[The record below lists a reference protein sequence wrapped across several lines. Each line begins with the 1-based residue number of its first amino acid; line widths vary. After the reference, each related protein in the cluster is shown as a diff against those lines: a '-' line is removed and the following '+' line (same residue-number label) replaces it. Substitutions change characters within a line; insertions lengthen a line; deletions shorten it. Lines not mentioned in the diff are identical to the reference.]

1 MLFTTIEFLVFFVFV
16 IAVISTIRYRK
27 FQHTLLLSASY
38 FFFFFSSNYLL
49 ALLIFSTLLDFYAGR
64 AIWNNKNIRTKKIIL
79 ALSLAG
85 NVGLLGFFKYAD
97 FGIAQLNSLGNLL
110 GFGPEI
116 PLLNIV
122 LPIGISFYTFQS
134 MSYTIDIYRG
144 KLEPSKSLGEFALF
158 VAFFPQLVAGPIL
171 RAKDFLPQLR
181 EKIKNFGSEQNI
193 RQILIHD
200 SNLKMGIT
208 IMSFG
213 FLKKMFFADNI
224 APFVNEVFQ
233 NPIGLDSFAIVLGTI
248 AFGIQ
253 IYCDF
258 SGYSDIAIGAALIL
272 GFKIPKNFNKPYFA
286 TSPSDFWNRWHISL
300 STWLRDYLY
309 IPLGGNRKSHNRT
322 YVNLLTVM
330 FLGGLWHGASW
341 NFVIWGMLHGTYLA
355 IHKILINKFPNLQHN
370 QFFKSKVGK
379 IISIVITQYFIF
391 LAWIPFRVHDFDQ
404 MMYSV
409 EKFVIFDMKI
419 IGINEFLLEYKFP
432 IFLMLAFIGLH
443 YFSYRKSKLIEIISN
458 LNLKYWTVI
467 ITLFLILIV
476 FFFNGNPIDFIY
488 FKF

>member
-16 IAVISTIRYRK
+16 ISVISTIRYRK

-79 ALSLAG
+79 ALSLVG
-85 NVGLLGFFKYAD
+85 NIGLLGFFKYAD
-97 FGIAQLNSLGNLL
+97 FGIAQLNSFGNLL

-224 APFVNEVFQ
+224 SPLVDNIFS
-233 NPIGLDSFAIVLGTI
+233 NPIGMESFAIILGTI
-248 AFGIQ
+248 AFGVQ

-258 SGYSDIAIGAALIL
+258 SGYSDIAIGAALIF
-272 GFKIPKNFNKPYFA
+272 GFKIPLNFNKPFFA
-286 TSPSDFWNRWHISL
+286 TSPSDFWGRWHISL

-355 IHKILINKFPNLQHN
+355 IHKILTNKFPNLRHN
-370 QFFKSKVGK
+370 EFFKSKAGK

-404 MMYSV
+404 MMYSI
-409 EKFVIFDMKI
+409 EKFVIFDMQF
-419 IGINEFLLEYKFP
+419 IGINEFLLEHKFP

-443 YFSYRKSKLIEIISN
+443 YFLYKKPKLIESISN

>member
-355 IHKILINKFPNLQHN
+355 IHKILINKFPNLRHN
-370 QFFKSKVGK
+370 EFFKSKAGK
-379 IISIVITQYFIF
+379 CISIIITQYFVF
-391 LAWIPFRVHDFDQ
+391 LAWLVFRIQDLDGVLYSMYKYVVWDFATEQ
-404 MMYSV
+404 
-409 EKFVIFDMKI
+409 VIQLI
-419 IGINEFLLEYKFP
+419 SLNKFP
-432 IFLMLAFIGLH
+432 VILIIIFFIFNFISYKHGYLQKAISKIKLRYWFLFLGSVLM
-443 YFSYRKSKLIEIISN
+443 
-458 LNLKYWTVI
+458 
-467 ITLFLILIV
+467 LILI
-476 FFFNGNPIDFIY
+476 FQTGPAQDFIY
-488 FKF
+488 FRF

>member
-16 IAVISTIRYRK
+16 ISVISTIRYRK

-85 NVGLLGFFKYAD
+85 NIGLLGFFKYAD

-181 EKIKNFGSEQNI
+181 EKIKNLGSEQNI

-233 NPIGLDSFAIVLGTI
+233 NPI
-248 AFGIQ
+248 
-253 IYCDF
+253 
-258 SGYSDIAIGAALIL
+258 
-272 GFKIPKNFNKPYFA
+272 
-286 TSPSDFWNRWHISL
+286 
-300 STWLRDYLY
+300 
-309 IPLGGNRKSHNRT
+309 
-322 YVNLLTVM
+322 
-330 FLGGLWHGASW
+330 
-341 NFVIWGMLHGTYLA
+341 
-355 IHKILINKFPNLQHN
+355 
-370 QFFKSKVGK
+370 
-379 IISIVITQYFIF
+379 
-391 LAWIPFRVHDFDQ
+391 
-404 MMYSV
+404 
-409 EKFVIFDMKI
+409 
-419 IGINEFLLEYKFP
+419 
-432 IFLMLAFIGLH
+432 
-443 YFSYRKSKLIEIISN
+443 
-458 LNLKYWTVI
+458 
-467 ITLFLILIV
+467 
-476 FFFNGNPIDFIY
+476 
-488 FKF
+488 